1 MFIAYYIVVLIITII
16 HLFAKSREKEVKPEH
31 KFCFTNIALASIIN
45 CFWPIVIGVKLL
57 DRTPVGYAIPHSDLD
72 NVDKADSLRAVPNTP
87 DQYNNRGGNISNSP
101 DYL

>member
-1 MFIAYYIVVLIITII
+1 MFIAYYFVVLTITII
-16 HLFAKSREKEVKPEH
+16 HLLIKSREENVKPEH
-31 KFCFTNIALASIIN
+31 EFRFTNIALASIIN

-57 DRTPVGYAIPHSDLD
+57 DKTPVGYAIPRSNLD
-72 NVDKADSLRAVPNTP
+72 DVNRADSLRQVPNTP